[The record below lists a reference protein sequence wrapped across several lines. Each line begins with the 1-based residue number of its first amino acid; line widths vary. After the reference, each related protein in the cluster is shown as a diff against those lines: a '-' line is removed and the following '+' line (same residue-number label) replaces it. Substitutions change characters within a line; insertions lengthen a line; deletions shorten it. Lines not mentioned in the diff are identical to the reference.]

1 MTDRLWLVLL
11 DYPMLLPECVV
22 VRFIKI
28 IDHSNLGHCQLFAF
42 KGPWRS
48 NPDSSLPLQFVG
60 KCSMEFRLWLRP
72 IRDYSFYPRT
82 ILIHSLEF
90 DRCWPISGVIFV
102 RNNFS
107 NWSITTTL
115 SIHRLRSKIGPN
127 SLVGSGMEF
136 AIIQLTTEKLTC
148 SPLTIITAEIALV
161 LVRFESLSWGPIL
174 GMEYQCNAQWIVR
187 RAIRTYNGGG
197 CGFCGGSVGGDRVEN
212 PPIGLLRLRRGKL
225 KVSDEIF
232 NFLVDYLLVAYDE
245 KQIGAFR
252 STSRSS
258 GLGALFPQGWPLWVT
273 WS

>member
-28 IDHSNLGHCQLFAF
+28 IDHSNLGHCQHFAF

-60 KCSMEFRLWLRP
+60 KCLMEFRLWLRP

-90 DRCWPISGVIFV
+90 DRCWPISGLIFL

-115 SIHRLRSKIGPN
+115 SIHRLRSKIGP
-127 SLVGSGMEF
+127 LVPREF
-136 AIIQLTTEKLTC
+136 SSRKRYGVCHNTINNWKIDML
-148 SPLTIITAEIALV
+148 SPHNYHCWN
-161 LVRFESLSWGPIL
+161 RL
-174 GMEYQCNAQWIVR
+174 G
-187 RAIRTYNGGG
+187 
-197 CGFCGGSVGGDRVEN
+197 
-212 PPIGLLRLRRGKL
+212 IG
-225 KVSDEIF
+225 
-232 NFLVDYLLVAYDE
+232 
-245 KQIGAFR
+245 
-252 STSRSS
+252 
-258 GLGALFPQGWPLWVT
+258 
-273 WS
+273 